1 VRNIVADARVCWQVG
16 DATLQGR
23 ARVVDAAAEPDL
35 AAAVRAASEAKYGW
49 GEGLVVE
56 LAPEVS

>member
-1 VRNIVADARVCWQVG
+1 MRNLRADPRVRWRVDG
-16 DATLQGR
+16 AAFHGR
-23 ARVVDAAAEPDL
+23 ARVVDPAAEPDL
-35 AAAVRAASEAKYGW
+35 HATVRQASESKYGW